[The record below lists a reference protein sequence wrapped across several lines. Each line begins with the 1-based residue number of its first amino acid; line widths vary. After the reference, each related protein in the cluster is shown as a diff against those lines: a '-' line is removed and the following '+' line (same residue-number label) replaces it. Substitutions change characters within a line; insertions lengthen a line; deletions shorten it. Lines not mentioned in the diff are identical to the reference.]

1 MNSPDQLMIFYL
13 LGSFFIMSFVLAL
26 FIMPLS
32 SKIATYFKIVDHPDN
47 SRKLHRSPV
56 SRLGGL
62 AISLSVFI
70 TIIMT
75 QKQSSFIQGF
85 LVGMAIIV
93 LVGLIDDKKSITP
106 LCKFV
111 FEVVAVVF
119 FVVISGIKLKTF
131 GNIFGLGQIQLGYFS
146 FIVTVFAMVG
156 FTNSLNLAD
165 GLDGLAAGISVI
177 VCLFF
182 ILFAYS
188 TQQWGILS
196 LGMILLGSL
205 IGFLRYNS
213 HPAQLFMGDTG
224 SLFLGYALSALAV
237 AITQCSKFQVNIQP
251 ITVLWVLSLPV
262 IDTLIVMTSRLIK
275 GKKPF
280 SPDRTHLHH
289 RLLDRGISHANTVS
303 FIYAIVFI
311 TGSIG
316 WWLKELPEHIQFYL
330 ILSIYLLLYSGL
342 HLIEKKK
349 LSPDKLVDPNLFSKF
364 TTPNFPQK
372 IVTIIKKGGQIAPCA
387 IIISLTLPF
396 FFLTPIIKPFGLFS
410 LIIFIFTLIFFPWRN
425 QERKSDLFHPLLY
438 ILIYSLIIIYLFNP
452 ALPSWVLSYLMVI
465 SSFFFVWS
473 ASWLLHHQNFKN
485 LIPNSFEL
493 LLIVISLFI
502 PLLWGQTIQ
511 MEATEVNLF
520 ILSCLFSIP
529 FITATKITINQQ
541 LRSGTRLIM
550 LLGGIFLLLGVRSFW

>member
-1 MNSPDQLMIFYL
+1 MVIPDYLIVFCL
-13 LGSFFIMSFVLAL
+13 LGCFFFISLVSTIAL
-26 FIMPLS
+26 MPVS
-32 SKIATYFKIVDHPDN
+32 NKIASYFNIIDQPDG
-47 SRKLHRSPV
+47 SRKLHKTAVP
-56 SRLGGL
+56 RLGGL
-62 AISLSVFI
+62 AMALSMLL
-70 TIIMT
+70 TILLT
-75 QKQSSFIQGF
+75 QKISPLIQAY
-85 LVGMAIIV
+85 LAGMVVIV
-93 LVGLIDDKKSITP
+93 VIGIIDDKKSISP
-106 LCKFV
+106 RLKFAG
-111 FEVVAVVF
+111 EIMAVALF
-119 FVVISGIKLKTF
+119 ILISGVQLDSF
-131 GNIFGLGQIQLGYFS
+131 GNLLGLGNIKTGPMASIITL
-146 FIVTVFAMVG
+146 FAMVG
-156 FTNSLNLAD
+156 FINSLNLAD
-165 GLDGLAAGISVI
+165 GLDGLAAGISAI
-177 VCLFF
+177 ACLF
-182 ILFAYS
+182 LMLLAYS
-188 TQQWGILS
+188 SYHWAILALS
-196 LGMILLGSL
+196 IILLGCL
-205 IGFLRYNS
+205 LGFLRFNTY
-213 HPAQLFMGDTG
+213 PAQLYMGDSG
-224 SLFLGYALSALAV
+224 SLFLGYTISVLAV
-237 AITQCSKFQVNIQP
+237 AIVQNHTPVIIKP
-251 ITVLWVLSLPV
+251 ITVFWFLSLP
-262 IDTLIVMTSRLIK
+262 IADTLLIMTRRICK
-275 GKKPF
+275 GKNPF
-280 SPDRTHLHH
+280 MPDRTHLHH

-473 ASWLLHHQNFKN
+473 ASWLLHHQNFKH